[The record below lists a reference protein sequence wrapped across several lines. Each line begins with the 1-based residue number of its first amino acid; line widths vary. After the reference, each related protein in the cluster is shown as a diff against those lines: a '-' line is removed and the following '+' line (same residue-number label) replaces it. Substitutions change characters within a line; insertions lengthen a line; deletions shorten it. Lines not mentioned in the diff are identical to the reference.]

1 VIPVRVPATAKP
13 VLASERRFA
22 ASRGHPL
29 DSLPCPV
36 CDGPLGDQVTV
47 LVLAGIAPEDR
58 KPAGATTGAAVAVH
72 AACAG
77 VPEEEPERPPRELP
91 AWDEIED
98 RALCHLHAARNEMSE
113 VRDWLN
119 SDHRPPG
126 SPLTAAQAG
135 ARREVLRITGEVKR
149 LIDQAKDELHG

>member
-29 DSLPCPV
+29 DNLPCPV

-58 KPAGATTGAAVAVH
+58 KERGWTHGGAVAVH

-77 VPEEEPERPPRELP
+77 VPEEEPETPARTVTFDLTDTDAPFALIQALEDFSARQRAEADREGGHQSRTRW
-91 AWDEIED
+91 AD
-98 RALCHLHAARNEMSE
+98 RADEM
-113 VRDWLN
+113 R
-119 SDHRPPG
+119 
-126 SPLTAAQAG
+126 AQAEAAG
-135 ARREVLRITGEVKR
+135 
-149 LIDQAKDELHG
+149 